1 MQYDI
6 VRPVV
11 DIEIILVDDGSTD
24 GVTELL
30 DGPLRSKI
38 GILIHQEINRGKG
51 AVLRSGICEATGDFI
66 IIQDADLE
74 YDPRDHSKLL
84 QPLLE
89 GKADVVFG
97 SRFLGGESHG
107 VLYFWHSL
115 DNRFLTLLCNM
126 FSDLNLTNMET
137 CYKVF
142 RREIIQSIKIHENRF
157 GFEPEVAIKVSR
169 IPDIRIYEVDISYS
183 GCT

>member
-1 MQYDI
+1 MSYKLSVVIPCYNEKGTISQILDA
-6 VRPVV
+6 VRHSPVV

-74 YDPRDHSKLL
+74 YDPRDYSKLL

-97 SRFLGGESHG
+97 SRFLGGESHR
-107 VLYFWHSL
+107 VL
-115 DNRFLTLLCNM
+115 
-126 FSDLNLTNMET
+126 
-137 CYKVF
+137 
-142 RREIIQSIKIHENRF
+142 
-157 GFEPEVAIKVSR
+157 
-169 IPDIRIYEVDISYS
+169 
-183 GCT
+183 